1 MRMSDCKGLWREASW
16 TQGSAVCEPCYC
28 HGVLLMR
35 ALCSSTRPRIE
46 LRETEEEEGGQET
59 SGLFLILVAAA
70 SPWHL
75 SIYVVFPWW
84 WWHSTPFWY
93 GLQWLDCVRLFI
105 RKASLSLSLSRS
117 FCLRTHFSFQ
127 RASNLCGTK
136 GTLLPWWHPQCIAH
150 SRLSGEQASKRLSL
164 TVYLAG
170 RLWWNQLC

>member
-28 HGVLLMR
+28 NGVLLMR

-105 RKASLSLSLSRS
+105 GKASLFLSLCPFPFSLSLFRFSL
-117 FCLRTHFSFQ
+117 FPPLLQPCHTLPPFSFP
-127 RASNLCGTK
+127 SCSFLYLVSCWLWKYLCPCVHVFVI
-136 GTLLPWWHPQCIAH
+136 L
-150 SRLSGEQASKRLSL
+150 
-164 TVYLAG
+164 V
-170 RLWWNQLC
+170 